1 MVTNKTYEIKKE
13 LLTNLERLWF
23 ELNSRKSI
31 ISEIIQ
37 TNPSFDISSSKI
49 FEEYQQIS
57 KNYRTETNRLIK
69 DITENKYNDS
79 ANWTISFDDHTLTIV
94 TNED

>member
-1 MVTNKTYEIKKE
+1 MAKVGNRQRKT
-13 LLTNLERLWF
+13 LVCTVCN
-23 ELNSRKSI
+23 
-31 ISEIIQ
+31 
-37 TNPSFDISSSKI
+37 
-49 FEEYQQIS
+49 EE
-57 KNYRTETNRLIK
+57 NYRTETNRLIK